1 MDPREFDDLIARIA
15 SAASRRNAVK
25 GVVGGALTGVGL
37 AAATDARNKGKGKG
51 KARKGKGRR
60 DVASE
65 HNAHNGKRT
74 ICLCQDDGSTTTT
87 STSTTADIR
96 DRENR
101 AAKRKQ
107 PRALVCET
115 KRLKKKKA
123 KRALRNNPGSYRG
136 PCEDA
141 TTSTS
146 TTGDV
151 TTSSTTVTSTSTTA
165 TTPEP

>member
-1 MDPREFDDLIARIA
+1 LDAREFDDLITRIA
-15 SAASRRNAVK
+15 QASSRRNAVK
-25 GVVGGALTGVGL
+25 GVLGGALTGAGVV
-37 AAATDARNKGKGKG
+37 AAADARSKGKKGRKAKGKGG
-51 KARKGKGRR
+51 
-60 DVASE
+60 VASE
-65 HNAHNGKRT
+65 HNAHDGKRT

-96 DRENR
+96 TRENR
-101 AAKRKQ
+101 TAKRKQ

-115 KRLKKKKA
+115 KRFKKKKA

-151 TTSSTTVTSTSTTA
+151 TTSSTTVTSTSTTS
-165 TTPEP
+165 TTPNP